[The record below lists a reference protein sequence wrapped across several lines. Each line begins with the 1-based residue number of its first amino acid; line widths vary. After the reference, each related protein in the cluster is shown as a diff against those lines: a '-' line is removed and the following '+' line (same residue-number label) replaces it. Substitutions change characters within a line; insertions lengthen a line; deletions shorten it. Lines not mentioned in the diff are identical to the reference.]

1 MTEPVILDKLRIAC
15 ERQFEAIHA
24 KLDRLDEAIRG
35 NGKLGLLVR
44 VDRLERDA
52 RRQGK
57 LIWLIIG
64 AVVSSATWAI
74 VAWIAGVWL

>member
-1 MTEPVILDKLRIAC
+1 MSEPVIEKLRVAF

-44 VDRLERDA
+44 VDRLERDG
-52 RRQGK
+52 RRQDK
-57 LIWLIIG
+57 LIWLVTG
-64 AVVSSATWAI
+64 ALVTSVVGAI
-74 VAWIAGVWL
+74 VAWIGGVL